1 MSSVNLHIHDI
12 IAEQPMPNRLNRAR
26 ILFLFVALCS
36 GEIDLQAQRLPL
48 KGFDAYVQKTLRD
61 WGCPGLAIAIV
72 KNDSVVFAKGYGVR
86 QMGNSAQVDEKTIF
100 GIASCSKAFTAASVA
115 MLVDEKK
122 ISWDDPAAKYLDG
135 FQLYDPYVTREITVR
150 DLLSHR
156 SGLPAFGGDLI
167 WWGSTYSRDETL
179 RRIRFV
185 KPASSFRSRY
195 AYQNIM
201 FIAAGQ
207 VAAAVTGKTWEDFV
221 KERIFLPLGMQS
233 TSTSIRALQGVED
246 IATPHMRV
254 DGKTRAIAWRN
265 LDNGSPAAGI
275 NSNAADMARWIRL
288 QLGRGAFQGKRI
300 FSTAVA
306 EDMWS
311 PQTLVSNSAPEP
323 PLPTFLKG
331 HVAAYALG
339 WSIAEYR
346 GKYLVRHYG
355 ETDGMSSVVGLLPE
369 EALGVVILTN
379 LHVTSLHT
387 ALLYRI
393 FDAFLRA
400 KPEDWST
407 LYLKVRTNE
416 ESKAAAEAAVAE
428 KARAKESQPS
438 LPLSRYE
445 GKYSNTTYGDA
456 TVVDEGGKLVV
467 RLGASPTYIGDL
479 EHWQYDTFLSRW
491 RDPVAEKTFVSFTLN
506 AAGEVDEMK
515 LKIADFIDFG
525 EYVFNR
531 VQKK

>member
-1 MSSVNLHIHDI
+1 
-12 IAEQPMPNRLNRAR
+12 
-26 ILFLFVALCS
+26 
-36 GEIDLQAQRLPL
+36 
-48 KGFDAYVQKTLRD
+48 
-61 WGCPGLAIAIV
+61 
-72 KNDSVVFAKGYGVR
+72 
-86 QMGNSAQVDEKTIF
+86 
-100 GIASCSKAFTAASVA
+100 
-115 MLVDEKK
+115 
-122 ISWDDPAAKYLDG
+122 
-135 FQLYDPYVTREITVR
+135 VT
-150 DLLSHR
+150 S
-156 SGLPAFGGDLI
+156 
-167 WWGSTYSRDETL
+167 
-179 RRIRFV
+179 
-185 KPASSFRSRY
+185 
-195 AYQNIM
+195 
-201 FIAAGQ
+201 
-207 VAAAVTGKTWEDFV
+207 KTWEDFV

-246 IATPHMRV
+246 IATPHIRV
-254 DGKTRAIAWRN
+254 DGRTRAIAWRN

-311 PQTLVSNSAPEP
+311 PQTLVSNSTPEP
-323 PLPTFLKG
+323 PLPAFLKG

>member
-1 MSSVNLHIHDI
+1 
-12 IAEQPMPNRLNRAR
+12 MPNRLNRAR
-26 ILFLFVALCS
+26 ILFFFVALCS

-48 KGFDAYVQKTLRD
+48 RGIDAYVQKTLQD

-86 QMGNSAQVDEKTIF
+86 QMGNSARVDEKTIF
-100 GIASCSKAFTAASVA
+100 CIASCSKAFTAASVA

>member
-1 MSSVNLHIHDI
+1 MTI
-12 IAEQPMPNRLNRAR
+12 RRNRAR
-26 ILFLFVALCS
+26 ILLLLVTLCAALL
-36 GEIDLQAQRLPL
+36 DVRAQRLPPM
-48 KGFDAYVQKTLRD
+48 GFDAYVQKALQD

-72 KNDSVVFAKGYGVR
+72 KNDSMVFAKGYGVR
-86 QMGNSAQVDEKTIF
+86 QIGNSAQVNEKTIF
-100 GIASCSKAFTAASVA
+100 GIASCSKAFTSACLA

-122 ISWDDPAAKYLDG
+122 IRWDDPATKYLDG

-185 KPASSFRSRY
+185 KPATSFRSRY

-207 VAAAVTGKTWEDFV
+207 VVSAVAGKPWEEFV
-221 KERIFLPLGMQS
+221 KERIFVPLAMQS
-233 TSTSIRALQGVED
+233 SGTSVKTLQGIEN

-265 LDNGSPAAGI
+265 LDNGAPAAGI
-275 NSNAADMARWIRL
+275 NSNVLDMARWIRL
-288 QLGRGAFQGKRI
+288 QLGHGVFEGKQI
-300 FSTAVA
+300 FSTVVS
-306 EDMWS
+306 EEMWS
-311 PQTLVSNSAPEP
+311 PQTIIPTSTPES
-323 PLPTFLKG
+323 PLPAFLKG
-331 HVAAYALG
+331 HFSAYALG
-339 WSIAEYR
+339 WSLGEYR
-346 GKYLVRHYG
+346 GRYFVRHYG
-355 ETDGMSSVVGLLPE
+355 EDDGMSSVVGLLPE
-369 EALGVVILTN
+369 EKLGIVILTN

-393 FDAFLRA
+393 FDAFLKA
-400 KPEDWST
+400 KSEDWST

-416 ESKAAAEAAVAE
+416 ESKAAAEAADAE
-428 KARAKESQPS
+428 KARAKNSRPS
-438 LPLSRYE
+438 LPLSRYA

-456 TVVDEGGKLVV
+456 TVVEQGGKLVV
-467 RLGASPTYIGDL
+467 QLSASPTYVGDL
-479 EHWQYDTFLSRW
+479 EHWQYDSFLSRW

-506 AAGEVDEMK
+506 ATGEVDEMK
-515 LKIADFIDFG
+515 LKVADFIDFG
-525 EYVFNR
+525 EYLFKR
-531 VQKK
+531 TK